1 MSDQN
6 GRRIMEF
13 PRVETVNPNAVM
25 LIDGDEHGTSSI
37 RLSTL
42 LSYIQ
47 NGIEF
52 PDQTPEFNLADVTP
66 TVKAAVTDSAKLL
79 IQPDTGSQASITV
92 KNFLDAICNSDLQIP
107 VASKEYVA
115 TKIAE
120 LINGAPETL
129 DTLKELGDAITENKD
144 VLESLNT
151 LTQTVQNKVTELETE
166 LDEDVS
172 YLRERCDFDIL
183 EKPMPLEGIQ
193 DADLMILG
201 KQIILNSEGNA
212 TVQNKKVTVGEL
224 KEVFGSGG
232 VSDGVDFTNLT
243 EVEEVQDTDV
253 LLVGTGDPI
262 SNEKVDMTKF
272 MSYVNDHLDISKL
285 PKGTKAITKEF
296 TVSGNGSGGLI
307 CNLSDFGII
316 DFDDIVSYFII
327 CTTTNYGV
335 QYIINSL
342 SKTVEWR
349 YWTSLSFSN
358 YTFSVTLIVK
368 DYSEIGSEIMTQNVK
383 MLTKEFTIATS
394 GRSPQIAS
402 FSELGINESDY
413 IGSIANLKNSDISIT
428 DYVIDGNIFVIPTY
442 DGQTLDSGL
451 KGIVNVFVK
460 VPVVEQLSRFT
471 KDIEVTLNSS
481 NSVITELIL
490 NGEDSIGGYTA
501 NNFHSISIIPINGKY
516 ASFYTV
522 NEEGKIIICGK
533 EGQYGLCK
541 LRVTIE

>member
-144 VLESLNT
+144 VLEALNT

-296 TVSGNGSGGLI
+296 TVSGNGTSGII

-316 DFDDIVSYFII
+316 DFDDIISYFVI
-327 CTTTNYGV
+327 CITTNFGV
-335 QYIINSL
+335 QYTINSG
-342 SKTVEWR
+342 SRTVEWI
-349 YWTSLSFSN
+349 YWTTLNFSN
-358 YTFSVTLIVK
+358 YTFSVTLVVK
-368 DYSEIGSEIMTQNVK
+368 DYSEIGSEIVTQNVK
-383 MLTKEFTIATS
+383 MLTKEVTFNFNNELESWVLLSDEFPEVSVDDIVGITS
-394 GRSPQIAS
+394 
-402 FSELGINESDY
+402 
-413 IGSIANLKNSDISIT
+413 KN
-428 DYVIDGNIFVIPTY
+428 GNIIKIENGT
-442 DGQTLDSGL
+442 DSNPYLVTTAKSTWTGSWKTTVSL
-451 KGIVNVFVK
+451 IVK
-460 VPVVEQLSRFT
+460 VPVVEQLPRFT
-471 KDIEVTLNSS
+471 KDYEVTLMGGASYPLL
-481 NSVITELIL
+481 VLDGTE
-490 NGEDSIGGYTA
+490 NCGGYTKDNIHFVNILNMSGIVYSIEKTIL
-501 NNFHSISIIPINGKY
+501 NNILYLFSEKDLTS
-516 ASFYTV
+516 T
-522 NEEGKIIICGK
+522 
-533 EGQYGLCK
+533 
-541 LRVTIE
+541 LRIVIE

>member
-13 PRVETVNPNAVM
+13 PRVETVNPNAVTI
-25 LIDGDEHGTSSI
+25 IDGDEHGTSSI

-52 PDQTPEFNLADVTP
+52 PDQTPEFNLADVAP
-66 TVKAAVTDSAKLL
+66 TLKAAVTDSAKLL

-92 KNFLDAICNSDLQIP
+92 KNFLDAICNSDLEIP

-120 LINGAPETL
+120 LINGAPETM

-144 VLESLNT
+144 VLEALNT
-151 LTQTVQNKVTELETE
+151 LTQTVQNSVTELKSE

-172 YLRERCDFDIL
+172 YLQERCDFAIL
-183 EKPMPLEGIQ
+183 ERPMDAIQ
-193 DADLMILG
+193 DTDLMILG
-201 KQIILNSEGNA
+201 KPTEDSEGTT

-243 EVEEVQDTDV
+243 EVEEVKDTDV

-272 MSYVNDHLDISKL
+272 MSYVNDHMDISKL

-296 TVSGNGSGGLI
+296 TISANNANSGTI
-307 CNLSDFGII
+307 CNLSDFGNISSVDII
-316 DFDDIVSYFII
+316 SLLGYCINKQYPVSFAINDDKKSIDWVYFNAI
-327 CTTTNYGV
+327 
-335 QYIINSL
+335 
-342 SKTVEWR
+342 
-349 YWTSLSFSN
+349 SFSN

-368 DYSEIGSEIMTQNVK
+368 DYSEIGSEIVTQNVK
-383 MLTKEFTIATS
+383 MLTKEVTFNFNNELESWVLLSDEFPDVSIDDIVGVTS
-394 GRSPQIAS
+394 
-402 FSELGINESDY
+402 
-413 IGSIANLKNSDISIT
+413 KN
-428 DYVIDGNIFVIPTY
+428 GNIIKIENGT
-442 DGQTLDSGL
+442 DSNPYLVTTAKSTWTGSWKTTVSL
-451 KGIVNVFVK
+451 IVK
-460 VPVVEQLSRFT
+460 VPVVEQLPRFT
-471 KDIEVTLNSS
+471 KDIQ
-481 NSVITELIL
+481 ITFGGGAAKKIL
-490 NGEDSIGGYTA
+490 DLDGSENCGGYTKD
-501 NNFHSISIIPINGKY
+501 NIHSVSLLDMDGIGLTLATTIRNDGIWAFSQVNTNTYTGKFRISI
-516 ASFYTV
+516 
-522 NEEGKIIICGK
+522 E
-533 EGQYGLCK
+533 
-541 LRVTIE
+541 